1 MATKTTKENPKEAEQ
16 RKVKLVGVP
25 SQVEDVFADGLS
37 GVIGRGGVIKFE
49 FYRFLGVDQKE
60 DAEVRQIVQRL
71 VLPAA
76 AVQELAA
83 AIKGIIDAEQKK
95 QSAKN

>member
-1 MATKTTKENPKEAEQ
+1 MAAKKTKENPKEAEQ
-16 RKVKLVGVP
+16 RKVKLVGDP
-25 SQVEDVFADGLS
+25 SQIEDVFVDGLS

-49 FYRFLGVDQKE
+49 FYRFLGMDQK
-60 DAEVRQIVQRL
+60 DDTEVRQIVQRL

-83 AIKGIIDAEQKK
+83 AIKGTVEAEQKNK
-95 QSAKN
+95 DARN

>member
-16 RKVKLVGVP
+16 RKVKLVGDP